1 MSDKATILI
10 VDTDETS
17 SLLLKEILLSVLPH
31 TYKILLMSDGSEAAD
46 LCLREKPKA
55 VFTEI
60 RLKGMDGIRLTK
72 YIKEFDPGIPVIIQ
86 TAIPKEYIRQ
96 QICEC
101 CCDCYIT
108 KPLDLTELRKQLK
121 SVFHPT

>member
-31 TYKILLMSDGSEAAD
+31 IYKILLMSDGSEAAD
-46 LCLREKPKA
+46 VCRGQKPKA

-60 RLKGMDGIRLTK
+60 RVKGMDGIRLTK
-72 YIKEFDPGIPVIIQ
+72 YIKELDPGIPVIIQ
-86 TAIPKEYIRQ
+86 TAIPREHVRQ
-96 QICEC
+96 QVCEC
-101 CCDCYIT
+101 CCDGYLT

-121 SVFHPT
+121 SVFHLT